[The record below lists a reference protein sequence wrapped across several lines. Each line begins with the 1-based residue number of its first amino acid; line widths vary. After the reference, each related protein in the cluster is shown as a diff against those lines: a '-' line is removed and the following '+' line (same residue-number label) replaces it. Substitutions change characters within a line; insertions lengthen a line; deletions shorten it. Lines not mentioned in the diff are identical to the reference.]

1 MEMMQMNGP
10 KQVRFIYQV
19 LKEGAGNQYKDV
31 EILEYA
37 NSLHKLFNKEFEE
50 GYDYR
55 PSFDEQKT
63 KDAFSLI
70 SSENG
75 ELMYEERELL
85 NSVYEFESD
94 DFITSKTWNKK
105 YFGGSDE
112 CQ

>member
-1 MEMMQMNGP
+1 MSDLINET
-10 KQVRFIYQV
+10 
-19 LKEGAGNQYKDV
+19 
-31 EILEYA
+31 ILEQLFEKYLEQGYSEIEA
-37 NSLHKLFNKEFEE
+37 EKLANKEFEE

-94 DFITSKTWNKK
+94 EFITSKPWNKK